1 MKRVYLFQVMLD
13 ALMALLL
20 LVLMGFHLHGEIL
33 HEWAGLLFTL
43 TIFLHLYLNKHRL
56 WSLSPKLPTG
66 MVFINRTINV
76 ATLVIILTALV
87 SGMML
92 SRHLLSDLPFH
103 HPQIWVRKAH
113 MTAVHW
119 GMLILAIHIG
129 LHWKMLA
136 TFFCR
141 IMHIPES
148 SGFANVTMPVIFFIV
163 ALHGAYCFLNGD
175 YLSYLLIQVDFSF
188 FDYDESASA
197 FYAGYLSII
206 ILFSLTT
213 RFLLWLF
220 IFRTT
225 RADSEK

>member
-1 MKRVYLFQVMLD
+1 MKKVYLFQAMLD

-20 LVLMGFHLHGEIL
+20 LVLMGFHLHGEMV
-33 HEWAGLLFTL
+33 HEWAGILFAVL
-43 TIFLHLYLNKHRL
+43 IVVHLSLNRHRL
-56 WSLSPKLPTG
+56 WSLSPRIPSA

-87 SGMML
+87 SGIML
-92 SRHLLSDLPFH
+92 SRHLLVELPFH
-103 HPQIWVRKAH
+103 NPERWVRKTH

-119 GMLILAIHIG
+119 GMLILAVHIG

-141 IMHIPES
+141 IMHITES
-148 SGFANVTMPVIFFIV
+148 SGFANVTMPVIFSII
-163 ALHGAYCFLNGD
+163 ALHGLYCFLNGD
-175 YLSYLLIQVDFSF
+175 YLAYLLMQVDFSF
-188 FDYDESASA
+188 FDYDESALA